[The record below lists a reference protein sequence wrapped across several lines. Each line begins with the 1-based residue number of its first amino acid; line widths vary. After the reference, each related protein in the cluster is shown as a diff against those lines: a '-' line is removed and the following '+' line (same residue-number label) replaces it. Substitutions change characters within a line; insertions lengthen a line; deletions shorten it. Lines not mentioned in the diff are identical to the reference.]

1 MSRVVLYHKPKNV
14 TRKPVTRNTLG
25 NTGTRVIPVPVPVIS
40 RARASGYGFS
50 GVRVRVAQKNPRA
63 ARADPYMLRIQGGA
77 FDELTCHGAK
87 PWVC

>member
-40 RARASGYGFS
+40 RARASGWGFS
-50 GVRVRVAQKNPRA
+50 RLRARVAQKNPRA
-63 ARADPYMLRIQGGA
+63 ARADPYTVPTESRPEGA
-77 FDELTCHGAK
+77 WLVAAFHMTC
-87 PWVC
+87 

>member
-63 ARADPYMLRIQGGA
+63 ARADPYRHLPVDRNYTIVKQCPPV
-77 FDELTCHGAK
+77 DVL
-87 PWVC
+87 